1 MHDELC
7 LIIIDEIFLVKIKIL
22 AFIDCKL
29 CVTKQIHKQLM
40 GGLDVIMT
48 TYFYQTPPT
57 HDSWISNL
65 IMFYID
71 M

>member
-1 MHDELC
+1 MHGELC

-40 GGLDVIMT
+40 GGLM
-48 TYFYQTPPT
+48 
-57 HDSWISNL
+57 
-65 IMFYID
+65 
-71 M
+71 